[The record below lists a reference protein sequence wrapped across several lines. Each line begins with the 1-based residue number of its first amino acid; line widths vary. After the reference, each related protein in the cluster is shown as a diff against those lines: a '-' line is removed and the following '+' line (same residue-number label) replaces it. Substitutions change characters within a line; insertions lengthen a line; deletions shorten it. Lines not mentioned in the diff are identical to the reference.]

1 MGIDSHLSTCV
12 DTQSPKYLE
21 MAQGHISLSGY
32 EGHTF
37 INITY
42 HNEEGITWNIKDNIN
57 SYVLL
62 STHFYFIA
70 MEK

>member
-1 MGIDSHLSTCV
+1 MKD
-12 DTQSPKYLE
+12 
-21 MAQGHISLSGY
+21 
-32 EGHTF
+32 F

-42 HNEEGITWNIKDNIN
+42 HNEEGITWNIKDNMN

-70 MEK
+70 MGK